1 MNYDYQVITDH
12 TSNYI
17 CMHIILDSDTL
28 THIDIDIH
36 LKLITCTV
44 ICHYTGTWHVM
55 YYVLVLCILYTMR
68 YAMHS
73 NSLPGTRGPA
83 IEDGLGCKRF
93 VGFSFCNVQRRESTL
108 LHPRRAQQR
117 GRSERSPWLGVS
129 DAATP
134 MQQDFVLL
142 LAAWRPCRGR
152 RHRRHT
158 R

>member
-55 YYVLVLCILYTMR
+55 YYVLVLCILYTMHTTDTLEFYR
-68 YAMHS
+68 DKSLRTALEYFRKHFNFSMLPQTIYHS
-73 NSLPGTRGPA
+73 SSL
-83 IEDGLGCKRF
+83 
-93 VGFSFCNVQRRESTL
+93 L
-108 LHPRRAQQR
+108 LID
-117 GRSERSPWLGVS
+117 S
-129 DAATP
+129 DA
-134 MQQDFVLL
+134 L
-142 LAAWRPCRGR
+142 
-152 RHRRHT
+152 
-158 R
+158 